1 MSWAD
6 TSALVRIYLQVQP
19 NSEDFCGPATLAG
32 SGKFDATVPSS
43 PTVVVQI
50 VPISVQPALT
60 YNRPKSVNDYSV
72 VEELKKAI
80 FELKVEND
88 FLKTKLRS
96 LALCSRCSQ
105 PLTQS
110 NPAQNG
116 DDPSDRRSNT
126 PESDPTS
133 SDPEDPNDEEL
144 DELTLRCRQMSLGP
158 MTPYLGPASSLALA
172 GNVLV
177 AFGSTHINTKFSALL
192 ILGYIAGESFE
203 QTRNPPPTGV
213 FQWEKEVYDQR
224 PHYVF
229 PASDLIKSL
238 LDHYFSKIHPTIPIL
253 HRPSFELSVAKGLH
267 LTDSDFGGTLL
278 SVLALASRYSN
289 DPRVFVDRNVSLSSG
304 WMFASQVRI
313 LPKLFQPTIYEVQMY
328 CLLTLFALG
337 TSGPQISWF
346 YIGLGIR
353 CLQQRGDYRR
363 NSGDSESIHELWK
376 RAFWSFVALERKL
389 CFCMGRPPTLH
400 PEEYSVETPLEVD
413 DVYWDRGFV
422 QPIGKPSELSYF
434 VFHLRLCEI
443 LGDAMR
449 RLYGSKKSKIR
460 MGWDGPQWEQH
471 IVAELDSAMNDF
483 LDSIPPHLRWD
494 SENPPQG
501 KFFEQCAV
509 LHMTY
514 NYVRISI
521 HRRYV
526 QRTTVGG
533 VPSLSVCASAAR
545 AIIRTA
551 DIWLSKLQR
560 VPLPHIIDA
569 VFSSGIILVLN
580 VLQTKRAGI
589 SMGKNKDLLLV
600 ARAMDIFKF
609 AESRLQPV
617 GRVYELLRELWIIGN
632 SPNADV
638 VPSPAGLS
646 PSNGDHPQ
654 LGQSFD
660 FSNSPA
666 SSDQTPAL
674 RPGMSIE
681 ELLADSDPL
690 NAILDDELMSML
702 MGTYTDVANIDH
714 WDAYMENRN
723 SYSDTDPNWSNTFRT

>member
-1 MSWAD
+1 
-6 TSALVRIYLQVQP
+6 
-19 NSEDFCGPATLAG
+19 
-32 SGKFDATVPSS
+32 
-43 PTVVVQI
+43 
-50 VPISVQPALT
+50 
-60 YNRPKSVNDYSV
+60 
-72 VEELKKAI
+72 
-80 FELKVEND
+80 
-88 FLKTKLRS
+88 
-96 LALCSRCSQ
+96 
-105 PLTQS
+105 
-110 NPAQNG
+110 
-116 DDPSDRRSNT
+116 
-126 PESDPTS
+126 
-133 SDPEDPNDEEL
+133 
-144 DELTLRCRQMSLGP
+144 MSLGP

-172 GNVLV
+172 GNVIVMHERHL
-177 AFGSTHINTKFSALL
+177 GRPISTPSSRRSLFWG
-192 ILGYIAGESFE
+192 IL
-203 QTRNPPPTGV
+203 P
-213 FQWEKEVYDQR
+213 WEKEVYDQR

-328 CLLTLFALG
+328 CILTLFALG

-363 NSGDSESIHELWK
+363 NSGDSKSSHELWK
-376 RAFWSFVALERKL
+376 RAFWSFVTLERKL

-443 LGDAMR
+443 QGDAMR

-460 MGWDGPQWEQH
+460 MGWDGPQWEQRT
-471 IVAELDSAMNDF
+471 VAELDSAMNDF

-526 QRTTVGG
+526 QRTTVGD

-580 VLQTKRAGI
+580 VLQTKRAGFRWGKTRICFWLRGQWI
-589 SMGKNKDLLLV
+589 S
-600 ARAMDIFKF
+600 
-609 AESRLQPV
+609 
-617 GRVYELLRELWIIGN
+617 
-632 SPNADV
+632 
-638 VPSPAGLS
+638 
-646 PSNGDHPQ
+646 
-654 LGQSFD
+654 
-660 FSNSPA
+660 SNSA
-666 SSDQTPAL
+666 SPGCSHLAGYTNSSENCGSSEIHPTLTLSHPPRDCPHRMAITPNLANLSIFQIVLCPLIKHLRSDRECPSKNCSQIPT
-674 RPGMSIE
+674 
-681 ELLADSDPL
+681 
-690 NAILDDELMSML
+690 
-702 MGTYTDVANIDH
+702 H
-714 WDAYMENRN
+714 
-723 SYSDTDPNWSNTFRT
+723 